1 MHQIIRKN
9 ENQTQL
15 VNAIVQGMQDK
26 KAQDISVFNL
36 QKIRNAVANYFILC
50 SGQASTQIEAIAD
63 RIIEVGY
70 KSTKQLPWKQEGMAN
85 KEWVLLDYIDVV
97 VHIFRQDKRELYALE
112 TLWGDAEITHFNT

>member
-63 RIIEVGY
+63 HIIEVGY